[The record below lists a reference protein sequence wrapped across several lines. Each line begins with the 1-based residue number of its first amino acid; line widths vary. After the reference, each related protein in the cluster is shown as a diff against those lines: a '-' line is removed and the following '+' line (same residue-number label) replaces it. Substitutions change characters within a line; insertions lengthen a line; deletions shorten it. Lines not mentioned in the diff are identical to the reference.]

1 MTEEKLIYS
10 GKAKDLYQTDDDKY
24 LKVFYKDQATAGN
37 GAKKENL
44 PGKGRINQAITQ
56 LIFNYLADHGIAT
69 HLVKVL
75 NEREEIVEKAEMFP
89 LEVVYRNYAAGSFV
103 KRLGIERGLAIEG
116 GILEF
121 FYKNDDLNDPLL
133 NDDHVLFLKAA
144 NPEEIA
150 KIKALTK
157 EINNLLVKL
166 FDQAGLILVDFK
178 LEFGKN
184 AAGDIILADEFSPDN
199 ARLWDKESGK
209 SFDKDI
215 FRNDQGDMIPY
226 YQAVYHRLQEVI
238 KD

>member
-116 GILEF
+116 GIQEF

>member
-24 LKVFYKDQATAGN
+24 LRVFYKDQATAGN

-121 FYKNDDLNDPLL
+121 FYKDDDLNDPLL

-150 KIKALTK
+150 RIKILTK
-157 EINNLLVKL
+157 EINDLLVKL

-184 AAGDIILADEFSPDN
+184 AAGEIILADEFSPDN
-199 ARLWDKESGK
+199 ARLWDKDSGK

-226 YQAVYHRLQEVI
+226 YQAVYQRLQEVI

>member
-24 LKVFYKDQATAGN
+24 LRVFYKDQATAGN

-56 LIFNYLADHGIAT
+56 LIFTYLADHGIAT

-121 FYKNDDLNDPLL
+121 FYKDDDLNDPLL

-144 NPEEIA
+144 NPAEIA
-150 KIKALTK
+150 AIKASTK
-157 EINNLLVKL
+157 EINDLLVKL
-166 FDQAGLILVDFK
+166 FDRAGLILVDFK

-184 AAGDIILADEFSPDN
+184 EAGDIILADEFSPDN
-199 ARLWDKESGK
+199 ARLWDKDSGK

>member
-24 LKVFYKDQATAGN
+24 LRVFYKDQATAGN

-56 LIFNYLADHGIAT
+56 LIFTYLADHGIAT

-75 NEREEIVEKAEMFP
+75 NEREEIIEKAEMFP

-121 FYKNDDLNDPLL
+121 FYKDDDLNDPLL

-150 KIKALTK
+150 AIKALTK
-157 EINNLLVKL
+157 EINDLLVKL

-184 AAGDIILADEFSPDN
+184 ADGEIILADEISPDN
-199 ARLWDKESGK
+199 ARLWDKESGE

-226 YQAVYHRLQEVI
+226 YQAVYQRLQEVI

>member
-24 LKVFYKDQATAGN
+24 LRVFYKDQATAGN

-121 FYKNDDLNDPLL
+121 FYKDDDLNDPLL

-157 EINNLLVKL
+157 KINNLLVKL

-184 AAGDIILADEFSPDN
+184 AAGEIILADEFSPDN
-199 ARLWDKESGK
+199 ARLWDKDSGK

-226 YQAVYHRLQEVI
+226 YQAVYQRLQEVI